1 MNADTI
7 FHALYPVFVLALLSM
22 VAFPAKWEWLFRWLN
37 TAKPAPETPPDPPKY
52 YAFTVMSEH
61 GGARTMYIMG
71 DHPLLWIEH
80 ERRRARKKYDLLA
93 IFEIDRQLW
102 DAIEEKTLVEI
113 DDAPLGTRR
122 RSVRTLP

>member
-1 MNADTI
+1 MNIETV
-7 FHALYPVFVLALLSM
+7 FHIAYIVTLAVVFPVLF
-22 VAFPAKWEWLFRWLN
+22 FPAVREWLFRWLN

-93 IFEIDRQLW
+93 IYEIDRQLW

>member
-1 MNADTI
+1 MSTETFFRIAYL
-7 FHALYPVFVLALLSM
+7 FALVALFSM
-22 VAFPAKWEWLFRWLN
+22 MLFPAKWEWLFAWLN

-93 IFEIDRQLW
+93 VYEMDRQLW

>member
-1 MNADTI
+1 MSPETGI
-7 FHALYPVFVLALLSM
+7 IIGVFCAIYLLLIG
-22 VAFPAKWEWLFRWLN
+22 VTL
-37 TAKPAPETPPDPPKY
+37 APEKAAEFLAKLGLPPLQTPPDPPKY

-93 IFEIDRQLW
+93 VYEMDRQLW

>member
-1 MNADTI
+1 MSPEAGIAVGVFCAI
-7 FHALYPVFVLALLSM
+7 FLLLIAGALVPEKAAKLLAKLG
-22 VAFPAKWEWLFRWLN
+22 P
-37 TAKPAPETPPDPPKY
+37 PPETPPDPPKY

-93 IFEIDRQLW
+93 VYEMDRQLW

-122 RSVRTLP
+122 RPVRSLP